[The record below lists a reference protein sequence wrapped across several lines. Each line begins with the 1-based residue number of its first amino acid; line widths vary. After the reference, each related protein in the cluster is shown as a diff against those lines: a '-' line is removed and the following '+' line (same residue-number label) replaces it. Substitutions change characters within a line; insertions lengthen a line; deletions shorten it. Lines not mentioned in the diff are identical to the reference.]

1 MKQAILIA
9 LLVCTSLVAAQDKPA
24 EKKQPP
30 PPMPGGQS
38 MEEMMKQAQQMA
50 APVEQHHR
58 LAKREGHWKV
68 SGTFNIPG
76 APPMTFTGTG
86 DAKMILGGRFL
97 QINGSAQAANPGMN
111 SESLTVIGFDK
122 RTNKY
127 TMWAIDTY
135 GTYSISATGDHDDAT
150 NTTTFLGENEEPGMG
165 KIPFKFVIKDVDDTH
180 YTLELHMQFP
190 GMGWHKMMDAMHERA

>member
-9 LLVCTSLVAAQDKPA
+9 LLLCTSLVAAQDRPA

-50 APVEQHHR
+50 APAEQHQR
-58 LAKREGHWKV
+58 LATREGRWKV
-68 SGTFNIPG
+68 SGMFIMPG
-76 APPMTFTGTG
+76 APPMAFTGTS

-97 QINGSAQAANPGMN
+97 QINGSAQSANPGMN

-122 RTNKY
+122 RTGKY
-127 TMWAIDTY
+127 TMWSVDTY
-135 GTYSISATGDHDDAT
+135 GTYSISATGEHDDAT
-150 NTTTFLGENEEPGMG
+150 NTTTLLGENEEPGMG
-165 KIPFKFVIKDVDDTH
+165 KVPFKFVIKTVDDDH

-190 GMGWHKMMDAMHERA
+190 GMGWHKMMEATHERV